1 MQEERP
7 TSADLL
13 EAWRETTRATEL
25 AERLANQVLAV
36 AEEDDIGATS
46 AGRIA
51 SLAETAA
58 ESAARVAASAREAAL
73 AARDRATQ
81 RRDASETAD
90 RLVRQSK
97 ADEKHALHRYE
108 TEPDNG
114 DGRRGSRSSPNS
126 GAS

>member
-1 MQEERP
+1 VQEERP

-25 AERLANQVLAV
+25 AERLANQDLVV
-36 AEEDDIGATS
+36 ADEADIDATS
-46 AGRIA
+46 AERIA
-51 SLAETAA
+51 TLAETAA

-90 RLVRQSK
+90 RLVRESK
-97 ADEKHALHRYE
+97 ADEGHALHRY
-108 TEPDNG
+108 TTQPG
-114 DGRRGSRSSPNS
+114 DGDQRPAEPVVDELRS
-126 GAS
+126 